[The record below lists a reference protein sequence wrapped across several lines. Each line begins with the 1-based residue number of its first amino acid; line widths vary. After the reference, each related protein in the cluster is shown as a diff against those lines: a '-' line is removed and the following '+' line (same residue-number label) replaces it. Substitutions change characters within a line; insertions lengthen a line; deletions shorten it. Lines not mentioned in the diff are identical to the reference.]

1 MGTEPFSP
9 RRVRG
14 RVLEVAREAARDTPM
29 DSTEL
34 ALSPTSVRYTYTP
47 VHLLPR
53 PPPPLLGFREAPP
66 VYASFLPSRP
76 ARAAGSP
83 TSLRA
88 DGRSLVAR
96 VVPPPAFFAPSPD
109 PGDAAAANALW
120 GLADAAFNSAGEA
133 AKTTPKKT
141 KATTAPRSGRKRSR
155 GGLITSP
162 KPTARDE
169 PKAREDAPARV
180 PALPQPPP
188 SKRSG
193 GSRTRPVPAEP
204 AATPLEEMEYRELKY
219 DVFPA
224 VFGRSTTSNNKGWI
238 YKRIREHFDA
248 HGDPRVQKPRAG
260 SRAGY
265 PLKDATNKEAL
276 LSAA

>member
-1 MGTEPFSP
+1 
-9 RRVRG
+9 
-14 RVLEVAREAARDTPM
+14 M

-53 PPPPLLGFREAPP
+53 PPPPLLGFREALP
-66 VYASFLPSRP
+66 VYVSFLPSRP

-83 TSLRA
+83 TNLRA
-88 DGRSLVAR
+88 DGRSPVAR
-96 VVPPPAFFAPSPD
+96 VVPPPSFFALSPEPS
-109 PGDAAAANALW
+109 DAAAANALW

-133 AKTTPKKT
+133 AKKTTPKT

-155 GGLITSP
+155 EGLITSP
-162 KPTARDE
+162 KLTARDGTR
-169 PKAREDAPARV
+169 AREHAPARV
-180 PALPQPPP
+180 PALPWPRP

-193 GSRTRPVPAEP
+193 GSRARPVPAEP
-204 AATPLEEMEYRELKY
+204 AAKPLEEMEYRELKY

-224 VFGRSTTSNNKGWI
+224 VFGRLTTSNNKGWI
-238 YKRIREHFDA
+238 YKRIREHFDV
-248 HGDPRVQKPRAG
+248 HGDPRTKQPRVG
-260 SRAGY
+260 TRAEY
-265 PLKDATNKEAL
+265 PLKDATNKETL

>member
-1 MGTEPFSP
+1 
-9 RRVRG
+9 
-14 RVLEVAREAARDTPM
+14 M

-53 PPPPLLGFREAPP
+53 PPPPLLGFREALP
-66 VYASFLPSRP
+66 VYVSFLPSRP

-88 DGRSLVAR
+88 DGRSPVAR
-96 VVPPPAFFAPSPD
+96 VVPPPSFFAPSPE
-109 PGDAAAANALW
+109 PSDAAAANALW
-120 GLADAAFNSAGEA
+120 GLADAAFHSAGEA
-133 AKTTPKKT
+133 AKKTTPKT
-141 KATTAPRSGRKRSR
+141 KATTAPRSARKRSR
-155 GGLITSP
+155 GGLITPP
-162 KPTARDE
+162 KLTARDE
-169 PKAREDAPARV
+169 PRARGDAPARV

-193 GSRTRPVPAEP
+193 GSRARPVPAK
-204 AATPLEEMEYRELKY
+204 PLEDMEYRELKY

-238 YKRIREHFDA
+238 YKRIKEHFDA
-248 HGDPRVQKPRAG
+248 HGDPRVQQPRAG
-260 SRAGY
+260 ARAGH
-265 PLKDATNKEAL
+265 PLKDATNNETF